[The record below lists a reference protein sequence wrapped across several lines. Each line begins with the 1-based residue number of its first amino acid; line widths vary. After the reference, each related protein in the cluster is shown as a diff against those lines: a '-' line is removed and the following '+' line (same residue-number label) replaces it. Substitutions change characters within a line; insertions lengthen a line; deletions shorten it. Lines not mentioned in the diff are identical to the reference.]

1 MSAITFVLSLLL
13 LPWFVGR
20 IPVDYFTRPRD
31 PHAWHVLLQPRAM
44 VRNMLGLPVLLAGI
58 AMLVLPGQGLIT
70 IMIGLGIMMFPG
82 KFELEKWVVT
92 RKGVLQAV
100 NWIRR
105 KSHHPPLDTPH
116 A

>member
-13 LPWFVGR
+13 LPWFVSR
-20 IPVDYFTRPRD
+20 IPVDYFTRPRH

-44 VRNMLGLPVLLAGI
+44 VRNMLGFPVLLAGI
-58 AMLVLPGQGLIT
+58 TMLVLPGQGLIT
-70 IMIGLGIMMFPG
+70 IMIGLGIMIFPG

-105 KSHHPPLDTPH
+105 KSHHPPLDTPKH
-116 A
+116 

>member
-13 LPWFVGR
+13 LPWFVSR

-44 VRNMLGLPVLLAGI
+44 VRNMLGFPVLLAGI

-70 IMIGLGIMMFPG
+70 IMIGLGIMIFPG

-105 KSHHPPLDTPH
+105 KSHHPPLDTPEH
-116 A
+116 